1 MLPNNL
7 YLEQS
12 IKLFF
17 FLLKILTIIVFV
29 LCIRVSTEEALDFLE
44 LELQEL

>member
-1 MLPNNL
+1 MLSNNL

-17 FLLKILTIIVFV
+17 LLRILTIIVFV
-29 LCIRVSTEEALDFLE
+29 LCIRVSTEEALDSLE
-44 LELQEL
+44 LEVQEL